1 MLSYK
6 GKYIKSQEIL
16 EKENPDL
23 LTKTSTQLRYLFR
36 LLAWVMLGAPGEGN
50 EGRDND
56 VLRNP
61 TQTSPSLAQRCG
73 LVFEINEHGFFRSN
87 PTTILE
93 EEGLLDGPGSDPAD
107 SVRYHDLDGH
117 DVKFTRFL
125 VEETRN
131 MHLVGDALFEFFF
144 RIETFDGRHQF
155 TSSTSDHFFNRSDRF
170 F

>member
-61 TQTSPSLAQRCG
+61 TQTSPSLAQMMAICRHPKR
-73 LVFEINEHGFFRSN
+73 I
-87 PTTILE
+87 
-93 EEGLLDGPGSDPAD
+93 
-107 SVRYHDLDGH
+107 
-117 DVKFTRFL
+117 FL
-125 VEETRN
+125 R
-131 MHLVGDALFEFFF
+131 
-144 RIETFDGRHQF
+144 RH
-155 TSSTSDHFFNRSDRF
+155 
-170 F
+170 